1 MLKKVLLVSL
11 ISLAFQVS
19 AYAHDEEKNSSSEN
33 LAQNTFTWGKSPNHV
48 ERDWKFIES
57 EHFQIYYYQGFEKL
71 ALRNLKQAIEIN
83 PSLQQIAENDVDF
96 ARLKE
101 LPSFRMMTQKNDES
115 DISFKTPND

>member
-11 ISLAFQVS
+11 ISLAFQMS
-19 AYAHDEEKNSSSEN
+19 SYAHDEEKNSSSEN

-71 ALRNLKQAIEIN
+71 AKEASDIGESAYFKVTEDLKSK
-83 PSLQQIAENDVDF
+83 PSGKIPVMPLVL
-96 ARLKE
+96 RLKH
-101 LPSFRMMTQKNDES
+101 LYKQRES
-115 DISFKTPND
+115 QFG